1 MKETIKLTNMEIV
14 NILRSLNAPDGFFKS
29 ADPDKKLPVTLL
41 FTISKNVKAL
51 EALNQVVVE
60 QEEAI
65 NTDYFNEEKSN
76 TNENGQMEIK
86 AEFRDEFIQKKN
98 ELFSIENDVEIDMIN
113 VNNIANLSLTPAD
126 FQAISFMITDEE

>member
-41 FTISKNVKAL
+41 FTISK
-51 EALNQVVVE
+51 
-60 QEEAI
+60 
-65 NTDYFNEEKSN
+65 
-76 TNENGQMEIK
+76 
-86 AEFRDEFIQKKN
+86 KKN

>member
-14 NILRSLNAPDGFFKS
+14 NILRSLNTPDGFFKS
-29 ADPDKKLPVTLL
+29 SDPDKKLPVTLL

-65 NTDYFNEEKSN
+65 NTDYFNDEKSN